1 MAVDREY
8 NVLMNTPKVTP
19 KDFFLWAGAMISLY
33 AGVFAFISL
42 IFDYINTAFPNPVR
56 DAYYY
61 GSSFTNI
68 SYETAVLIVAT
79 PLFLVL
85 MRAIRR
91 DIARD
96 PSRGET
102 WVRRWALVLTIF
114 IAGATMAIDLVVLL
128 TNFLQGEEVTLGF
141 MLKIA
146 TVFLVSGAAFM
157 HFLADIRGYWAREP
171 MRARLINYAVGL
183 LVIATIIA
191 GFFIIGTPQE
201 LRREKMDNTR
211 VQDLQNL
218 QWQIVNYWQQKESL
232 PANLDE
238 LRDPISEATIP
249 VDPSTGE
256 PYTYKRNSA
265 LEFALCATFET
276 EVTMAGNPKV
286 ARPVDMYGI
295 SENWDHAAGE
305 VCFDRTIDPDRYP
318 PYSKTQ

>member
-1 MAVDREY
+1 
-8 NVLMNTPKVTP
+8 MNTPKVTP

-42 IFDYINTAFPNPVR
+42 IFDYINTAFPNPIR

-96 PSRGET
+96 PARGET

-114 IAGATMAIDLVVLL
+114 VAGATMAIDLVVLL

-146 TVFLVSGAAFM
+146 TVFLVSAAAFM

-183 LVIATIIA
+183 LVVVTIIA

-232 PANLDE
+232 PSNLDE
-238 LRDPISEATIP
+238 LRDPISEIQIP
-249 VDPSTGE
+249 VDPKSGAA
-256 PYTYKRNSA
+256 YTYERTGDRTFN
-265 LEFALCATFET
+265 LCATFET
-276 EVTMAGNPKV
+276 EWNAAKNTGTT
-286 ARPVDMYGI
+286 RPIDMYGMTD
-295 SENWDHAAGE
+295 NWEHGIGE
-305 VCFDRTIDPDRYP
+305 KCYERTIDPERYP
-318 PYSKTQ
+318 PYQKGM

>member
-1 MAVDREY
+1 MH
-8 NVLMNTPKVTP
+8 TPKVTP

-42 IFDYINTAFPNPVR
+42 IFDYINTAFPNPIR
-56 DAYYY
+56 DAYYSY
-61 GSSFTNI
+61 GSFTNI

-79 PLFLVL
+79 PLFLIL

-96 PSRGET
+96 SERGET
-102 WVRRWALVLTIF
+102 WVRRWALFLTIF
-114 IAGATMAIDLVVLL
+114 IAGATMAIDLIVLL
-128 TNFLQGEEVTLGF
+128 TNFLQGEDVTLGF
-141 MLKIA
+141 VLKVV
-146 TVFLVSGAAFM
+146 TVFLVAGAGFL
-157 HFLADIRGYWAREP
+157 HFLADLRGYWVKEP
-171 MRARLINYAVGL
+171 MRARIINYAVGL
-183 LVIATIIA
+183 LVVITIIA

-201 LRREKMDNTR
+201 LRRVKMDNTR

-232 PANLDE
+232 PTDLE
-238 LRDPISEATIP
+238 QLRDPISEATIP

-256 PYTYKRNSA
+256 SYTYKRNSP

-276 EVTMAGNPKV
+276 EVKIGENPSV
-286 ARPVDMYGI
+286 ARPIDMYGV

-305 VCFDRTIDPDRYP
+305 VCFDRSIDPERYP
-318 PYSKTQ
+318 PYQKGI